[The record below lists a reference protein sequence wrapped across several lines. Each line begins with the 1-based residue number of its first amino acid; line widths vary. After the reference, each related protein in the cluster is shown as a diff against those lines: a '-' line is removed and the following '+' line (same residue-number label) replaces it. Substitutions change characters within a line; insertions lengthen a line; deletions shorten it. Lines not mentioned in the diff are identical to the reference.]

1 MTDRKRMKDVVDF
14 KMFMEILKSMSEDE
28 FDDYISELQDLYQ
41 SVHPE
46 LEGE

>member
-1 MTDRKRMKDVVDF
+1 MTDRKRMKDVVDS